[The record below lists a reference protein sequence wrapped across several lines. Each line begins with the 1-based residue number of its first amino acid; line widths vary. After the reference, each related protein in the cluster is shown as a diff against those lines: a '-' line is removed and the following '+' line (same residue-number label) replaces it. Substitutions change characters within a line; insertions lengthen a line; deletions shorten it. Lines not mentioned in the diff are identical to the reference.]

1 MRAISYVVFAGIGL
15 LGPLQAEEPYHLFN
29 PVPAPQ
35 LRPLSAD
42 RPDTTESPI
51 TVDAGHLQLEMSLL
65 DYTRDGDLETYVAGA
80 MNLKLGLLENTDLQM
95 VFDLHT
101 WGDEGEGFR
110 DVTLRLKQNI
120 WGNDGGKTALALMPF
135 VKIPTGTELSNGEA
149 EGGFIVPFS
158 IDLADGL
165 GVGLMAEVDWVYDG
179 ATGDYA
185 TDFVHTAVLGLDL
198 TENLGLYTEYLGITH
213 ELGAYESYFSMGLTR
228 AVGENILLDVGA
240 LAGLNR
246 AAADFEVF
254 TGMTV
259 RF

>member
-1 MRAISYVVFAGIGL
+1 MRVPCCVLVAGAVFSISAAA
-15 LGPLQAEEPYHLFN
+15 QEPFHLFN

-42 RPDTTESPI
+42 RPDATESPI
-51 TVDAGHLQLEMSLL
+51 TVDAGHLQLEMSFL
-65 DYTRDGDLETYVAGA
+65 DYTRDAGLETYVAGA

-101 WGDEGEGFR
+101 WGDEGEGFS

-135 VKIPTGTELSNGEA
+135 VKIPTGTELSNGAA
-149 EGGFIVPFS
+149 EGGVILPFS
-158 IDLADGL
+158 IDLADGIGL
-165 GVGLMAEVDWVYDG
+165 GLMAEVDWVYDE

-228 AVGENILLDVGA
+228 AVGENVLWDVGA